1 MTASRCSLGRIT
13 TAGKV
18 TNYTSTSI
26 SQPWVIAAGP
36 DGALWFT
43 NIANNSIGR
52 ITTTVTPKIS
62 SFTPHSGP
70 VGATVTI
77 TGPKPFRRHQS
88 EIQRH
93 SATIMSDTATKIV
106 THVPAAAAK
115 GQLSI
120 TSRGL
125 RAAARRGG
133 PLG

>member
-1 MTASRCSLGRIT
+1 MLARADHHR
-13 TAGKV
+13 GKV
-18 TNYTSTSI
+18 TNYTSTGI

-77 TGPKPFRRHQS
+77 TGQTFPAPPK
-88 EIQRH
+88 
-93 SATIMSDTATKIV
+93 
-106 THVPAAAAK
+106 
-115 GQLSI
+115 
-120 TSRGL
+120 
-125 RAAARRGG
+125 
-133 PLG
+133 